1 MFMRNRKHG
10 QPETASTIGIPEATR
25 QHSLTP
31 SSTSS
36 ASDTSSTH
44 DRSSSQTEKR
54 QRRRSS
60 THSSNSSMS
69 ASTRKPKPELLPPE
83 DILCDSSIFQASRPV
98 FWKRKRFHFIVGVT
112 VGLLAT
118 YGASTTPTANDFQ
131 SYLALQLAEMDFSSR
146 MLPAGVAMDDLFGN
160 FTNFFTP
167 ANSATTTEEEFMPA
181 WGAKATMDLKPHF
194 PVVIVPGVISSGL
207 ESWSTDEKARKY
219 FRKRMWG
226 TATMF
231 RAVILDKES
240 WIHHL
245 RLDPVTGLDP
255 LGVKIRAAK
264 GLDAAD
270 YFITGYWIW
279 GKIIE
284 NLAAIGYDNNNMMLA
299 SYDWRLAFYNLE
311 VRDKYFT
318 KLKSDLE
325 TSKLVHG
332 KKTVLLAHSMGSN
345 LVLYFFK
352 WVQSPEGGNGGE
364 HWVENNI
371 ESFVNIGGPM
381 LGVPKAFAALLSG
394 ETRDT
399 TSLGSFGAYLLEKF
413 FSRNE
418 RASLLRTWAGGSSM
432 LPKGGNVFWGDSESA
447 PDDNDDFDT
456 ANKATNESLE
466 YDIGHNKSLSTAMKS
481 GFLHTHGKT
490 LTFLKKKFMDNAE
503 DTNTSSVYLDDNND
517 NGNSSEDNL
526 KDKYH
531 HYTMDDALEL
541 LYSTA
546 NKDFYNMIK
555 SNYSNGF
562 SSSKQQLK
570 KNAQDHTKWANPL
583 ETQLPNAPSMK
594 IYCLYGVG
602 LPTERS
608 YHYAF
613 SDDEHTHSPSAN
625 NSCEHDDD
633 DALCLTRPETGD
645 HPYSADGN
653 FNVTM
658 DGSEGIK
665 IEVPRLMYIDKSIN
679 EGVCFSNGDGT
690 VPLLSLGYMCAPKN
704 GAWTKNGDLY
714 NPGHSPVKTKEY
726 MHEESDGKLNVRGG
740 TKTADHVDILGNWD
754 MTLDLLRIVSNA
766 GENVTETIHSNIE
779 EIASSIPLVPQP

>member
-1 MFMRNRKHG
+1 MLR
-10 QPETASTIGIPEATR
+10 
-25 QHSLTP
+25 
-31 SSTSS
+31 
-36 ASDTSSTH
+36 
-44 DRSSSQTEKR
+44 
-54 QRRRSS
+54 
-60 THSSNSSMS
+60 
-69 ASTRKPKPELLPPE
+69 RKPKEKVKDNTPNSHGSISNKSTASPLGTPSDMAQPENILGDSNIFNPP
-83 DILCDSSIFQASRPV
+83 QPA

-118 YGASTTPTANDFQ
+118 LGASTTPAANDLQ
-131 SYLALQLAEMDFSSR
+131 SYLALQLAEMDLSL
-146 MLPAGVAMDDLFGN
+146 LPTGVSMDELFGN
-160 FTNFFTP
+160 FTSYFNPTY
-167 ANSATTTEEEFMPA
+167 ASVNTEETFMPA
-181 WGAKATMDLKPHF
+181 WTAKETMDLKPHF

-240 WIHHL
+240 WINHL

-255 LGVKIRAAK
+255 PGAKVRAAK

-284 NLAAIGYDNNNMMLA
+284 NLAAIGYDNNNMILA
-299 SYDWRLAFYNLE
+299 SYDWRLSFYNLE

-318 KLKSDLE
+318 KLKADIE
-325 TSKLVHG
+325 TFKRIHD

-345 LVLYFFK
+345 VMMYFFK
-352 WVQSPEGGNGGE
+352 WVQSSEGGNGGDQ
-364 HWVENNI
+364 WVENHI

-432 LPKGGNVFWGDSESA
+432 LPKGGNLFWG
-447 PDDNDDFDT
+447 NDDSAADDSDNT
-456 ANKATNESLE
+456 GDKINGESLGSHS
-466 YDIGHNKSLSTAMKS
+466 DDDSNNTLSTKKTKYR
-481 GFLHTHGKT
+481 HTHGKIV
-490 LTFLKKKFMDNAE
+490 TFLKKKLVEGAD
-503 DTNTSSVYLDDNND
+503 DTNATVDLDADDTSI
-517 NGNSSEDNL
+517 ED
-526 KDKYH
+526 KFE

-546 NKDFYNMIK
+546 SNDFLTMVK
-555 SNYSNGF
+555 SNYSNGL
-562 SSSKQQLK
+562 STSARQLE
-570 KNAQDHTKWANPL
+570 KNAQDHTKWNNPL
-583 ETQLPNAPSMK
+583 ETQLPKAPNMK

-613 SDDEHTHSPSAN
+613 SDDEPTSPSTDNTCAN
-625 NSCEHDDD
+625 ANGDDPK
-633 DALCLTRPETGD
+633 CLTHHDAGAS
-645 HPYSADGN
+645 PYSADQKPRAEKNG
-653 FNVTM
+653 T
-658 DGSEGIK
+658 DGKK
-665 IEVPRLMYIDKSIN
+665 IVVPRLMYIDKSIN
-679 EGVCFSNGDGT
+679 NGVRFSDGDGT

-704 GAWTKNGDLY
+704 GAWTKHGDLY

-726 MHEESDGKLNVRGG
+726 VHEESDAKLN
-740 TKTADHVDILGNWD
+740 
-754 MTLDLLRIVSNA
+754 LDLLRIVSNA
-766 GENVTETIHSNIE
+766 GENVTEEIHSNIE
-779 EIASSIPLVPQP
+779 DISSRIPLLP